1 MKLRWEKRA
10 AASVGANAYQDV
22 FAIPPLADPTPVY
35 FVKLRL
41 SQDGKPASENF
52 YWLSSKPYADINA
65 DLNALP
71 GGGFTPHSATNT
83 ADFSA
88 LQQLSPAKLN
98 VSHQIERRGGQR
110 VARVRLHNP
119 TDRLAFFIQLALTRG
134 RQGDEVLPAFWSDN
148 YFSLLPGESK
158 EVNAQFA
165 AEDVHGATPVLEV
178 GGWNIETAH
187 RCAKLAVSKA
197 AVKAGEPFTVTATM
211 TDTFLDGSRVA
222 LLVDGQQSDS
232 RWAWARGSKAD
243 TITFNLSLPQP
254 GKHRLNVANRTVE
267 VNVE

>member
-1 MKLRWEKRA
+1 
-10 AASVGANAYQDV
+10 
-22 FAIPPLADPTPVY
+22 
-35 FVKLRL
+35 VKLTL
-41 SQDGKPASENF
+41 LQDGKPASENF
-52 YWLSSKPYADINA
+52 YWLSAKPYADIQYA
-65 DLNALP
+65 DIVLSPDAQQR
-71 GGGFTPHSATNT
+71 GGFTSRSSTNT

-88 LQQLSPAKLN
+88 LQQLPPVKLD
-98 VSHQIERRGGQR
+98 VSHQIERRGQQR

-119 TDRLAFFIQLALTRG
+119 TERLAFFIQLALTCG
-134 RQGDEVLPAFWSDN
+134 RQGDEVLPTFWSDN

-158 EVNAQFA
+158 EVNATFTA
-165 AEDVHGATPVLEV
+165 ADLHGATPVLEV

-222 LLVDGQQSDS
+222 LLVDGQQNDS
-232 RWAWARGSKAD
+232 RWAWARGSKTD
-243 TITFNLSLPQP
+243 TITFKLSLPQP